1 MTNNSVAPA
10 WRFFAEK
17 GRNKNKENYCGYYNS
32 DISND
37 DQSAFQVYSFD
48 YERFKFSN
56 IYK

>member
-1 MTNNSVAPA
+1 M

-17 GRNKNKENYCGYYNS
+17 SRNKNKENYCGYYNS